1 MFYNSINNLVYIMVF
16 TLFLGLVSALPAEAD
31 DDEAIAKE
39 IILILKASRAVV
51 VQNKPLIKNPR
62 GAGISAGKFMELTLA
77 NYAKASGKP
86 YAKGSGAMGDAQGKL
101 MDAIRDVV
109 YNVVSGK
116 DKELDPQGR
125 FLPAIFARK
134 ATARVGETSGGK
146 MYLRLT
152 TRDDYIVNA
161 ANKADAWKKGVIDGK
176 FMGGGWEK
184 GKTFSKLLITMA
196 RKRSG

>member
-1 MFYNSINNLVYIMVF
+1 
-16 TLFLGLVSALPAEAD
+16 
-31 DDEAIAKE
+31 
-39 IILILKASRAVV
+39 
-51 VQNKPLIKNPR
+51 
-62 GAGISAGKFMELTLA
+62 MELTLA

-101 MDAIRDVV
+101 MEAIRDVV
-109 YNVVSGK
+109 DNVISGK

-134 ATARVGETSGGK
+134 AAARFGETSGGK

-152 TRDDYIVNA
+152 TRDDYLVNA
-161 ANKADAWKKGVIDGK
+161 ANKADAWEKGVIDGK

-184 GKTFSKLLITMA
+184 GKTFSKLPITMA